1 LSIRAIASTGL
12 EKTKVFHGVEE
23 ATNIIL
29 QVIRGAKN
37 KMDICSDNTI
47 PSVAID
53 VDSSYK
59 DSVRDTINRGVK
71 IRYIIEINKENIH
84 YCKEL
89 VKIVSELRHLGGV
102 KGNFVI
108 SETEYLSVTTA
119 ILKESQSV
127 LQVIYIS
134 AKGIVEAQQY
144 TFDIFWSR
152 ATSAEYRIREIEEGV
167 KYAGTKIIDSREEV
181 FNHMRYVIDT
191 ATERSVCGSIG
202 ALQLIYNNFFD
213 LYKRLLQ
220 RHKQKIEG
228 KGIRIITYINKD
240 SIGLIKEFLK
250 IGSQIRHI
258 QNLPITSFAF
268 DDRFMYATIEKMEE
282 GNLI

>member
-1 LSIRAIASTGL
+1 
-12 EKTKVFHGVEE
+12 
-23 ATNIIL
+23 
-29 QVIRGAKN
+29 
-37 KMDICSDNTI
+37 MDICSDNTI

-127 LQVIYIS
+127 LQVIYSS
-134 AKGIVEAQQY
+134 AKGIVEAQ
-144 TFDIFWSR
+144 
-152 ATSAEYRIREIEEGV
+152 
-167 KYAGTKIIDSREEV
+167 
-181 FNHMRYVIDT
+181 
-191 ATERSVCGSIG
+191 
-202 ALQLIYNNFFD
+202 
-213 LYKRLLQ
+213 
-220 RHKQKIEG
+220 
-228 KGIRIITYINKD
+228 
-240 SIGLIKEFLK
+240 
-250 IGSQIRHI
+250 
-258 QNLPITSFAF
+258 
-268 DDRFMYATIEKMEE
+268 
-282 GNLI
+282 

>member
-1 LSIRAIASTGL
+1 MSIRSIASTGL

-127 LQVIYIS
+127 LQVIYSS

-152 ATSAEYRIREIEEGV
+152 ATSSEYRIREIEEGV

-228 KGIRIITYINKD
+228 KGIRIITY
-240 SIGLIKEFLK
+240 SVQSHF
-250 IGSQIRHI
+250 S
-258 QNLPITSFAF
+258 S
-268 DDRFMYATIEKMEE
+268 
-282 GNLI
+282 